1 MESRIYEIGTG
12 NCKQV
17 LQQEQSVMSMS
28 WSAEGRWFYI
38 AAHDAKAFR
47 VYQVDK
53 DSQENMLTVYDAIK
67 RDHKFWSHFPI
78 QY

>member
-1 MESRIYEIGTG
+1 
-12 NCKQV
+12 
-17 LQQEQSVMSMS
+17 MSMS